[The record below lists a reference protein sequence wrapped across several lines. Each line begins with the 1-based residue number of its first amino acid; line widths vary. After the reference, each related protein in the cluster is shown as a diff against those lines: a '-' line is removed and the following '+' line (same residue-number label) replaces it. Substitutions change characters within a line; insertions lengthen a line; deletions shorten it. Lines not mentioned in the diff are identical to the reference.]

1 VVMGM
6 VTPAMSEDKPADTM
20 GFVQEKVRADK
31 KLFVAENMQL
41 TDAEAKAFW
50 PIYDRYQDEQF
61 LLHARAEKLIKDFAA
76 AYEQMTDDTAR
87 QLLDEF
93 MTIEFMDL
101 MIRQVFLPEFRKV
114 LPESKVARYY
124 QSENKIKAV
133 SSYELAAKIPL
144 MKIKN

>member
-1 VVMGM
+1 MKCMKKRQVVLTIFVVVMGM
-6 VTPAMSEDKPADTM
+6 VTPAVSGDKPADTM
-20 GFVQEKVRADK
+20 EIVQEKVRMDK
-31 KLFVAENMQL
+31 KLFVAENMQF
-41 TDAEAKAFW
+41 TESEAKAFW

-114 LPESKVARYY
+114 LPESL
-124 QSENKIKAV
+124 N
-133 SSYELAAKIPL
+133 P
-144 MKIKN
+144 